1 MATMTTQDVLEQAR
15 ERHETRNE
23 RLLTAANG
31 SCEIGGLSV
40 VLHELGAIWR
50 EEAKE
55 VEEARKRSWKTT
67 SEQLRDAATRVIAVA
82 QGLEKYGSNLGP
94 THSRADVTSAPGPT
108 SRASGPTLDADAI
121 RDDPRTIKAEWNV
134 AEAQRAAD
142 DVVSDFLVSLEHCG
156 AAERIS
162 RAVCTKPKHDA
173 KTSHHGN
180 GITWPWDN
188 EPEPETKHEARTLDE
203 AGAAIIARVKEGLDA
218 DQAASINAPRAKLPL
233 ITADMAAVQA
243 HVDEIVD
250 APPIVTGRP
259 NPNWGMVDGGWH
271 QNDEIAKQGLTSP
284 LIAIDIDTPNGET
297 VTSFTIGTAD
307 APPAWAAEPK
317 LEPIALSAPPSQPIP
332 GHLSVSSLELLNSCP
347 LKWRLHYLHGVP
359 RRPGWAAIG
368 GTALHSVIKQLEM
381 VPSLRE
387 GLTAEAAR
395 LMFASALD
403 AEVLKVAAESPF
415 PVGTWNAAQS
425 GKEDRAF
432 WEADGP
438 EMVHRYLEWRAKWV
452 EQGWELLFVPGKG
465 HIVETEVLFT
475 LPGTAVPLKGFI
487 DSAWIHPA
495 SGEVAVIDPKSG
507 RSLPTDHFQLAVYA
521 AALEDLGVRP
531 KAGRFLGAYWSA
543 RDGATTDLVDLSARC
558 PRDELVY
565 RVNGAVAQISA
576 GLNAGGVFMPNP
588 SANYGG
594 CGSCDARLSCPVGT
608 RRGLGKVS
616 SPQASPVA

>member
-1 MATMTTQDVLEQAR
+1 MTTQDVLEQAR
-15 ERHETRNE
+15 EQHETRSR
-23 RLLTAANG
+23 RLAFAAPG
-31 SCEIGGLSV
+31 DPIPSDRLSC
-40 VLHELGAIWR
+40 VLFELGAIWR

-55 VEEARKRSWKTT
+55 VEEAKKRGWKTT

-94 THSRADVTSAPGPT
+94 THSRADVTAAPGPT

-162 RAVCTKPKHDA
+162 GAVCTKPKHDT

-188 EPEPETKHEARTLDE
+188 EPEPETKHEAQTLDE
-203 AGAAIIARVKEGLDA
+203 AGAAIIARVKEELDA
-218 DQAASINAPRAKLPL
+218 DQMIPL
-233 ITADMAAVQA
+233 V
-243 HVDEIVD
+243 
-250 APPIVTGRP
+250 
-259 NPNWGMVDGGWH
+259 
-271 QNDEIAKQGLTSP
+271 
-284 LIAIDIDTPNGET
+284 AIDIDTPNGET

-317 LEPIALSAPPSQPIP
+317 LEPIALSAPPSQSIP
-332 GHLSVSSLELLNSCP
+332 GHLSVSSLELLNGCP

>member
-1 MATMTTQDVLEQAR
+1 MTTQDVLEQAR
-15 ERHETRNE
+15 EQHETRSR
-23 RLLTAANG
+23 RLAFAAPG
-31 SCEIGGLSV
+31 DPIPSDRLSC
-40 VLHELGAIWR
+40 VLFELGAIWR

-55 VEEARKRSWKTT
+55 VEEAKKRGWKTT

-94 THSRADVTSAPGPT
+94 TRSRTDVTPAPDDALEGSILSAAWSNTKENGTAKTNADVT
-108 SRASGPTLDADAI
+108 
-121 RDDPRTIKAEWNV
+121 AE
-134 AEAQRAAD
+134 
-142 DVVSDFLVSLEHCG
+142 FLQALEHCG

-162 RAVCTKPKHDA
+162 GAVCTKPKHDA

-188 EPEPETKHEARTLDE
+188 EPEPETKHEAQTLDE

-218 DQAASINAPRAKLPL
+218 DQAVSINAPRAKLPL

-271 QNDEIAKQGLTSP
+271 QDDEIAKQGLTS
-284 LIAIDIDTPNGET
+284 PNGET

-332 GHLSVSSLELLNSCP
+332 GHLSVSSLELLNGCP

-387 GLTAEAAR
+387 GLTAEAVR
-395 LMFASALD
+395 LMFTSALS